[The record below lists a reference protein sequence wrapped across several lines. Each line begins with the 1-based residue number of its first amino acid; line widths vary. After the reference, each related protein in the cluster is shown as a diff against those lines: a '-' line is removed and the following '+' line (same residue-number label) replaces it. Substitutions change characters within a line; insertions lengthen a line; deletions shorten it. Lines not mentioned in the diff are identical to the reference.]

1 MSLIKQLWL
10 AIIFII
16 ILAGG
21 GIFILSTLTSKNNL
35 EMQLQM
41 KNIDNANSLALS
53 MSQLQKDPVTLDL
66 LLSAQFDSGH
76 YKYIGLLDPNGKVMS
91 ERVNANGQTKAPQ
104 WFTRIIPITLHPGI
118 AAIQNG
124 WLQYGSLKLESDSN
138 FAYDKLWEETL
149 LIAIW
154 SLLIGLISCY
164 AGGKILHRILNPL
177 RDVVNQANAIS
188 EHRFITIA
196 APKTSEF
203 EVLVNAMNSLS
214 NHIKKN
220 VSEEAA
226 RLNELLVQT
235 NFDSI
240 TGLAK
245 HDFFA
250 NKLDANI
257 SHEEYFD
264 QGVLIVSRLSN
275 LTAINNA
282 LGYETTNLLL
292 KRIGNT
298 LKIECE
304 NQPGL
309 YAGRLGG
316 ADFAIFSS
324 QSVDSYIMA
333 SHIQNKLSK
342 CLSSDDVLNSH
353 FITATINV
361 RKTDTAKKLFTL
373 VDRVLDKI
381 NVGDDN
387 ILHVIDQGEIDSHQD
402 KNEMEWQQL
411 LSAAL
416 DNKRIKL
423 EHFPVIDK
431 DGVLIHNES
440 PVRMQLTPH
449 GRWLCAGEFIS
460 WAHKLQLINRVDE
473 LVLDKALQLLN
484 DGAPPIGLNIS
495 ANAICDKNFVK
506 SAIALIKQ
514 HSSIAHRLYFD
525 IPEEGAFNH
534 FAEFRSFCTQIK
546 PFGCKVGIEHI
557 GSRISLLGELHDVG
571 IDYIKVDVS
580 VIRGIDSNEA
590 NKTLLRGLGMIA
602 HSIGILIIAEGVQN
616 SLEIETL
623 KQLGVDGMTGPGIKQ
638 TLNSA

>member
-21 GIFILSTLTSKNNL
+21 GIFILSTLATKNNL
-35 EMQLQM
+35 ETQLQL

-53 MSQLQKDPVTLDL
+53 MSQLKKDPVTLDL

-76 YKYIGLLDPNGKVMS
+76 YQYIGLFDPEGKVMS
-91 ERVNANGQTKAPQ
+91 ERINANGQTKAPK
-104 WFTRIIPITLHPGI
+104 WFVSLIPIDVHAGV

-124 WLQYGSLKLESDSN
+124 WMQYGSLKLESDSN

-154 SLLIGLISCY
+154 SLLIGIVSCF
-164 AGGKILHRILNPL
+164 AGSKILHRILNPL

-188 EHRFITIA
+188 EHRFITIDV
-196 APKTSEF
+196 PKTYEF
-203 EVLVNAMNSLS
+203 EALVNAMNSLS

-220 VSEEAA
+220 VSEESV

-245 HDFFA
+245 HDFFT
-250 NKLDANI
+250 NKLDAII

-264 QGVLIVSRLSN
+264 QGVLVVSRLSN
-275 LTAINNA
+275 LAAIDRE
-282 LGYETTNLLL
+282 LGYEETNLLL

-298 LKIECE
+298 LRNECE
-304 NQPGL
+304 HQSTL
-309 YAGRLGG
+309 LAGRLSG
-316 ADFAIFSS
+316 ADFAVFSKQLVDGYIIGS
-324 QSVDSYIMA
+324 Q
-333 SHIQNKLSK
+333 IQNLLSK
-342 CLSSDDVLNSH
+342 CLQTNTLNIH

-361 RKTDTAKKLFTL
+361 SKTDTAKKIFAL
-373 VDRVLDKI
+373 VDRVLDEI

-387 ILHVIDQGEIDSHQD
+387 ILHVIDQTEIESLQD
-402 KNEMEWQQL
+402 KNELEWLQQL
-411 LSAAL
+411 TNAL
-416 DNKRIKL
+416 DNKRVKL
-423 EHFPVIDK
+423 EHFPVVDK
-431 DGVLIHNES
+431 DGTLIHNES
-440 PVRMQLTPH
+440 PVRMQLTPE

-460 WAHKLQLINRVDE
+460 WAFKLQLINRVDE
-473 LVLDKALQLLN
+473 LVLEKALQLLS

-495 ANAICDKNFVK
+495 ATAICDKDFVR

-514 HSSIAHRLYFD
+514 HSNIAHRLYFD

-534 FAEFRSFCTQIK
+534 FAAFRSFCNQIK

-571 IDYIKVDVS
+571 INYIKVDVS

-616 SLEIETL
+616 ALEVETL
-623 KQLGVDGMTGPGIKQ
+623 KQLGMDGMTGPGIKRA
-638 TLNSA
+638 TP

>member
-21 GIFILSTLTSKNNL
+21 GIFILSTLASKNSL
-35 EMQLQM
+35 ETQLQM
-41 KNIDNANSLALS
+41 KNIDNATSLALS
-53 MSQLQKDPVTLDL
+53 MSQMKKDPVTLDL

-76 YKYIGLLDPNGKVMS
+76 YKYIGLFDPEGKVIS
-91 ERVNANGQTKAPQ
+91 ERVNANSQTKAPN
-104 WFTRIIPITLHPGI
+104 WFVHLIPIDVHAGV
-118 AAIQNG
+118 AAIQDG

-154 SLLIGLISCY
+154 SLLIGIISCY
-164 AGGKILHRILNPL
+164 AGSKILHRILNPL
-177 RDVVNQANAIS
+177 RDVVDQANALS
-188 EHRFITIA
+188 EHRFITID
-196 APKTSEF
+196 APKTYEF
-203 EVLVNAMNSLS
+203 EALVNAMNSLS
-214 NHIKKN
+214 SHIKKN
-220 VSEEAA
+220 VSEESV

-245 HDFFA
+245 HDFFE

-275 LTAINNA
+275 LAAIDHE
-282 LGYETTNLLL
+282 LGYEETNSLL

-298 LKIECE
+298 LRTECE
-304 NQPGL
+304 HQPTL
-309 YAGRLGG
+309 LAGRLSG
-316 ADFAIFSS
+316 ADFAVFSNQPVDGYIIGS
-324 QSVDSYIMA
+324 Q
-333 SHIQNKLSK
+333 IQNILSK
-342 CLSSDDVLNSH
+342 CLPANNTLNSH

-361 RKTDTAKKLFTL
+361 RKTDIAKKIFTL
-373 VDRVLDKI
+373 VNRVLDEI

-387 ILHVIDQGEIDSHQD
+387 ILHVIDQMEIESHQD
-402 KNEMEWQQL
+402 KNELEWLQL
-411 LSAAL
+411 LTNAL
-416 DNKRIKL
+416 DNKRVKL
-423 EHFPVIDK
+423 EHFPVVDK
-431 DGVLIHNES
+431 DGALIHNES
-440 PVRMQLTPH
+440 PVRLQLTPD

-460 WAHKLQLINRVDE
+460 WAFKLQLINRMDE
-473 LVLDKALQLLN
+473 LVLEKALQLLSE
-484 DGAPPIGLNIS
+484 GAPPIGLNIS
-495 ANAICDKNFVK
+495 ASAICDKNFVL
-506 SAIALIKQ
+506 SAIKLIKQ
-514 HSSIAHRLYFD
+514 HADIAHRLYFD

-534 FAEFRSFCTQIK
+534 FAAFRSFCNQIK

-590 NKTLLRGLGMIA
+590 NKTLLRGLRMIA
-602 HSIGILIIAEGVQN
+602 HSIGVLIIAEGVQN
-616 SLEIETL
+616 MLESDTL
-623 KQLGVDGMTGPGIKQ
+623 KQLGMDGMTGPGIKQ
-638 TLNSA
+638 AIQ